1 MIKQCR
7 LAPTR
12 ARGPLA
18 VCVCVC
24 VAIAR
29 SHCNARAARARRAG
43 GGGNGSLVRAPRNA
57 RVCSMHCACGARSH
71 RAGCGS
77 HARLVCVPARRIATR
92 VCGAHAVGPRAQ
104 FKDARPPTR
113 SRGPHLLG
121 AARVA
126 CARTLPHARGATATR
141 GQREPRARAKRGV
154 CRVPSRA
161 SMCGCAMC
169 AAMRGVGTRRP
180 TTRITRS
187 CVTTHHNGARAPLYR
202 SVTQWCMGGGRRGG
216 EGARAMRVCVC
227 AVTHRHQ
234 QQIGL

>member
-7 LAPTR
+7 MAPTR

-141 GQREPRARAKRGV
+141 GQCEPRARAVCGACRG
-154 CRVPSRA
+154 PSHASPCACDMRA
-161 SMCGCAMC
+161 AT
-169 AAMRGVGTRRP
+169 RGAGTSRP
-180 TTRITRS
+180 TTRIGRS
-187 CVTTHHNGARAPLYR
+187 HAATHHRGARAVVSRRVAL
-202 SVTQWCMGGGRRGG
+202 VRGG
-216 EGARAMRVCVC
+216 ALDARGWMRSL
-227 AVTHRHQ
+227 
-234 QQIGL
+234 G